1 MTDSTNLLKI
11 VSHPLGDLHSQG
23 VYYQLYF
30 VICKFSCLPIFL
42 QECARTI
49 KWGGI
54 CFAITEISF
63 FILRQGF
70 KVTPTPKVPHL
81 STDEQPF
88 EMNIYK
94 TLYYFLFTIVGGLI
108 YICILFLYLQQLSK
122 GQDEFSQFFNI
133 TARAPWST
141 PTPTTT
147 TQAPQPPPSAQ
158 QDPHHLPPVTTSS
171 ATNNN
176 SSLQSNLNPGG
187 QQQQQGPQGQG
198 QRSSKHSHSSSKH
211 HHSKGGPGDDP
222 SLQQQQHL
230 PHSQH
235 NHASNVTQQHRKQS
249 RGPPSHQLNLVD
261 PGPGSGGGPILSPPP
276 PMDPGV
282 GPMGKDPCGPGSPS
296 SPMFPYFLMRRGSK
310 QPPPPP
316 PPHNMNHLPV
326 GRCLMDE
333 PPPPLSSS
341 GWHGPPHGGGRGPPP
356 MPPLRGD
363 FSSLDPGGPRGSESL
378 GVGRNLL
385 SPSRLVVNHGGG
397 GHGGGGMCPP
407 QFAPIIPPF
416 YPDSGEDVGRR
427 DSFQGSGFGSPHYQ
441 SQPQS
446 GYSSRAGGGPES
458 LYQKIPMSP
467 GFDYCLR

>member
-1 MTDSTNLLKI
+1 MGCCCFNTLRGAAFFVASVQIYNGLECMLKFI
-11 VSHPLGDLHSQG
+11 AFPML
-23 VYYQLYF
+23 
-30 VICKFSCLPIFL
+30 FSSMHASKDP
-42 QECARTI
+42 ECARTI

-187 QQQQQGPQGQG
+187 
-198 QRSSKHSHSSSKH
+198 SS
-211 HHSKGGPGDDP
+211 
-222 SLQQQQHL
+222 
-230 PHSQH
+230 
-235 NHASNVTQQHRKQS
+235 
-249 RGPPSHQLNLVD
+249 
-261 PGPGSGGGPILSPPP
+261 
-276 PMDPGV
+276 
-282 GPMGKDPCGPGSPS
+282 
-296 SPMFPYFLMRRGSK
+296 
-310 QPPPPP
+310 
-316 PPHNMNHLPV
+316 
-326 GRCLMDE
+326 
-333 PPPPLSSS
+333 
-341 GWHGPPHGGGRGPPP
+341 
-356 MPPLRGD
+356 
-363 FSSLDPGGPRGSESL
+363 
-378 GVGRNLL
+378 
-385 SPSRLVVNHGGG
+385 
-397 GHGGGGMCPP
+397 
-407 QFAPIIPPF
+407 
-416 YPDSGEDVGRR
+416 
-427 DSFQGSGFGSPHYQ
+427 
-441 SQPQS
+441 
-446 GYSSRAGGGPES
+446 SSRAPKGRGSAHQNILIPRPNIIIPKGVLGMTLPCSSSNTSPTPSTITLLMS
-458 LYQKIPMSP
+458 LSNIENSP
-467 GFDYCLR
+467 GVRRPIN